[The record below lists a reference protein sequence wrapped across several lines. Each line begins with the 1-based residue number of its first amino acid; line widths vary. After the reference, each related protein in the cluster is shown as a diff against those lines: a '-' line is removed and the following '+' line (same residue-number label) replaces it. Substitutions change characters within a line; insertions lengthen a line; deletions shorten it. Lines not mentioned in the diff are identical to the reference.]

1 MTPRTTVTGRRRVS
15 STRTDWRVQSDSP
28 RFPRPIAPSQSTY
41 CTWIGRS
48 SPSFALRSSRSLPY
62 AFSSSMSWTT
72 SPGIRR
78 GRVNTMSEAISSDG
92 TATRRRRRTY
102 LRMRALDAAASESR
116 LLVDPGG
123 HQPPAIVEAVVRHV
137 VLDVR
142 VPRREDPDRP
152 VGPEQRLIGEVALD
166 VEHDLLALGDVEGP
180 PLQPD
185 HLRELGVVHA
195 PDVEPLA
202 GHEPAIEV
210 RLGVGPGTA
219 QSDEHL
225 VELSEDRA
233 RDERAVLPQLQLG
246 VDAGGLPVLE
256 GDLHEIIEVG
266 PVPGPGRLHRR
277 LEPVRVAGL
286 GQEALG
292 VGRAGL
298 VEPPALGSQLIDRDR
313 PVRERGGD
321 RGVRRPA
328 PLGEGERLE
337 ALGEVAGARQGPPDP
352 EVAERRDREL
362 EADGAAGEPR
372 VLGGLQTGLPPGHR
386 HVEPAHGVLVLGAE
400 VGLPAKPGGQARGRV
415 LV

>member
-1 MTPRTTVTGRRRVS
+1 AMTPRTTVTGRRRVS

-102 LRMRALDAAASESR
+102 LRMR
-116 LLVDPGG
+116 
-123 HQPPAIVEAVVRHV
+123 
-137 VLDVR
+137 
-142 VPRREDPDRP
+142 
-152 VGPEQRLIGEVALD
+152 
-166 VEHDLLALGDVEGP
+166 
-180 PLQPD
+180 
-185 HLRELGVVHA
+185 
-195 PDVEPLA
+195 PLA

-210 RLGVGPGTA
+210 RLGVGPGAA

-256 GDLHEIIEVG
+256 GDLHEIIKVG
-266 PVPGPGRLHRR
+266 PVPGPGRLHRG

-286 GQEALG
+286 GQ
-292 VGRAGL
+292 
-298 VEPPALGSQLIDRDR
+298 
-313 PVRERGGD
+313 
-321 RGVRRPA
+321 
-328 PLGEGERLE
+328 
-337 ALGEVAGARQGPPDP
+337 
-352 EVAERRDREL
+352 
-362 EADGAAGEPR
+362 
-372 VLGGLQTGLPPGHR
+372 
-386 HVEPAHGVLVLGAE
+386 
-400 VGLPAKPGGQARGRV
+400 
-415 LV
+415 